1 MVRSGC
7 CPGTNLV
14 ERVTVGEQVCPEAE
28 EVVADAAA
36 GHTATG
42 KAAAAAVAREHR
54 PAKNLAL
61 RW

>member
-1 MVRSGC
+1 
-7 CPGTNLV
+7 LV